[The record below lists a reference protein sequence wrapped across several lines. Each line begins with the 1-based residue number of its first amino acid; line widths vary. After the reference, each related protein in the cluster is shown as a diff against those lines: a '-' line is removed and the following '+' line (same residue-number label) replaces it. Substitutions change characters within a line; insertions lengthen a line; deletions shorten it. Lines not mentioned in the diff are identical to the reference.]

1 MITRTPAEDSAD
13 ILRFVVPVGDGQV
26 TAFVST
32 STCQSHQEWP
42 DSEQSLD
49 RFVEDHRRQF
59 DAIVARKVRAGA
71 RHPVVVMA
79 GDL

>member
-1 MITRTPAEDSAD
+1 MTTRSPSEDSAD

-32 STCQSHQEWP
+32 STCQSHHEWQEG
-42 DSEQSLD
+42 QQTLGH
-49 RFVEDHRRQF
+49 FYQDHRRQF
-59 DAIVARKVRAGA
+59 DSIVVRKVRDGA